1 MRSRQND
8 TWFIFSFILCSHHFF
23 RFSST
28 SYKINSIS
36 MHSFQLSIMTSHH
49 IVLLIWNIRQNLDLK
64 QYLHYSS
71 LSATST
77 SLLFLI
83 SFYWYD
89 KEIACYL
96 FLWLKVWV
104 WPHLNRIFSLF
115 SNTKTQTTSARALH
129 SPPHFSHFI
138 ALCLWRSENSPENEL
153 IAFLNF
159 RHVPQ
164 HYDLSRSVLEGTG
177 CARRTIWIFSRCH
190 KKSFWYIPTRNFL
203 SPRI

>member
-8 TWFIFSFILCSHHFF
+8 TWFIFSFISCSHHFF

-28 SYKINSIS
+28 SYKINSVS

-64 QYLHYSS
+64 QYLHYAS

-77 SLLFLI
+77 SHLFLI

-104 WPHLNRIFSLF
+104 WPHLNRIFLCFPTPRLRPLVLELF
-115 SNTKTQTTSARALH
+115 IPHHTFLIPLH
-129 SPPHFSHFI
+129 SVFGDQKI
-138 ALCLWRSENSPENEL
+138 LQRM
-153 IAFLNF
+153 I
-159 RHVPQ
+159 
-164 HYDLSRSVLEGTG
+164 
-177 CARRTIWIFSRCH
+177 
-190 KKSFWYIPTRNFL
+190 
-203 SPRI
+203 